1 MPGSGKSSTGRSL
14 ATFLDLTFIDTDEV
28 IVKAIGKTIPDI
40 FATEGEE
47 AFRRYETQ
55 ALESV
60 AESEGQVVGTGGG
73 IVTQEINWELMRG
86 SGQIVYLDTSVEWI
100 LKRTQD
106 SAERPL
112 LNGGSPEEKVEKLYN
127 DRQDDYQKANN
138 SVNTDGKT
146 PEEVASEIQKQVQ
159 QG

>member
-14 ATFLDLTFIDTDEV
+14 AALLGFEFIDTDEV

-40 FATEGEE
+40 FATEGEVT
-47 AFRRYETQ
+47 FRQYETQ

-60 AESEGQVVGTGGG
+60 AERERQVVGTGGG

-86 SGQIVYLDTSVEWI
+86 SGRTIYLETSVDWV

-106 SAERPL
+106 STERPL
-112 LNGGSPEEKVEKLYN
+112 LNGGSPEEKVKKLYN
-127 DRQDDYQKANN
+127 DRQDSYQKAD
-138 SVNTDGKT
+138 SIVNTDGKT
-146 PEEVASEIQKQVQ
+146 AEEVAAEIKKKI
-159 QG
+159 

>member
-14 ATFLDLTFIDTDEV
+14 AALLGFTFIDTDEV
-28 IVKAIGKTIPDI
+28 IVKVIGKTIPDI
-40 FATEGEE
+40 FASEGEE

-86 SGQIVYLDTSVEWI
+86 SGHQPGAGHSERMTEGNCPAIWI
-100 LKRTQD
+100 DMICVVGNPQLPQYGQALYR
-106 SAERPL
+106 ERFIEFYDVHL
-112 LNGGSPEEKVEKLYN
+112 I
-127 DRQDDYQKANN
+127 N
-138 SVNTDGKT
+138 SEPAALQNFPGRR
-146 PEEVASEIQKQVQ
+146 
-159 QG
+159 